1 MFISLYY
8 RFVSILFKAFLP
20 PVFVNGFSFEAH
32 LQNVLARFDSKSG
45 ELVGFAVRDYGG
57 IKHLQ
62 DTLFESIGE
71 RADVLKDNVTE
82 AKNLFEVRHTSSIYF
97 LSKRFRV
104 VKLNFFFCL
113 IGL

>member
-1 MFISLYY
+1 MFNFLYY

-45 ELVGFAVRDYGG
+45 ELVGFVVRDFGG
-57 IKHLQ
+57 IKHHQ

-71 RADVLKDNVTE
+71 RVDVLEESFTE
-82 AKNLFEVRHTSSIYF
+82 AKDFPEVWHVTMLQI
-97 LSKRFRV
+97 
-104 VKLNFFFCL
+104 FF
-113 IGL
+113 